1 METSAKML
9 SFEYQGRQGTE
20 LATLLNWSESG
31 HYLVG
36 LCLQDGRRKA
46 YRIDLIQAYRDGAE
60 RWVKRPQQDG
70 PQVIL
75 FAGKGRSGKTVE
87 FHVAGFQPEKTA
99 ALNAQIE
106 TNTPIWLVRKSGIT
120 KKLDF
125 LVVGPGAGDKLV
137 EEARQQSVYILTEE
151 QLQDLIRRKAF
162 DDDPRQGFGSR
173 SYAVQV
179 GDPVQYFSGWHFSIG
194 QHHWNTLGV
203 NFRTFTRK
211 LEGDEVERYDA
222 WALDAL
228 QGFDFRAGDM
238 FYPRSGDGGLYLQ
251 VAYNTEDGEVEVHQ
265 GRHDSNE
272 KRQGYLAGYEQLA
285 FWLETGRRPTT
296 LRQVFRGN
304 SRAGILGWTLSD
316 GGDS

>member
-1 METSAKML
+1 MQTSSGTL
-9 SFEYQGRQGTE
+9 SFEYRGHQGVE
-20 LATLLNWSESG
+20 LATLLNWRESG

-36 LCLQDGRRKA
+36 SCLQDGRRKA
-46 YRIDLIQAYRDGAE
+46 YRIDLIETYRYGAE
-60 RWVKRPQQDG
+60 RWLKQPRQDG
-70 PQVIL
+70 PATIL
-75 FAGKGRSGKTVE
+75 STNKGLSRKALQLYADGFDEAKTNRLIEQARAV
-87 FHVAGFQPEKTA
+87 GFQ
-99 ALNAQIE
+99 
-106 TNTPIWLVRKSGIT
+106 VMSGVT
-120 KKLDF
+120 KFVDF
-125 LVVGPGAGDKLV
+125 LVVGPGAGDRLV
-137 EEARQQSVYILTEE
+137 EKARQQYAYILTEA
-151 QLQDLIRRKAF
+151 QFLDLIAHRSF
-162 DDDPRQGFGSR
+162 DDDPRLGFGSR

-179 GDPVQYFSGWHFSIG
+179 GDPVEYFSGWHFAIG
-194 QHHWNTLGV
+194 RHHWNTLGV
-203 NFRTFTRK
+203 NLRPFTRK
-211 LEGDEVERYDA
+211 LEGDEIERYDA

-285 FWLETGRRPTT
+285 FWLETGLRPTT
-296 LRQVFRGN
+296 LKQVFRGN

>member
-1 METSAKML
+1 MKASAAML
-9 SFEYQGRQGTE
+9 SFEYQGRQGAE

-36 LCLQDGRRKA
+36 FCLQDGRRKA
-46 YRIDLIQAYRDGAE
+46 YRIDLIQTYRDGAE
-60 RWVKRPQQDG
+60 RWLKQPRQDG
-70 PQVIL
+70 PAAML
-75 FAGKGRSGKTVE
+75 ASRKGLSRKE
-87 FHVAGFQPEKTA
+87 LQLYAEGFDDTK
-99 ALNAQIE
+99 
-106 TNTPIWLVRKSGIT
+106 T
-120 KKLDF
+120 KKLGDQARAAKFRVMSGVTKFVDF
-125 LVVGPGAGDKLV
+125 LVVGAGASDKLV
-137 EEARQQSVYILTEE
+137 EKARQQSAYILAEE
-151 QLQDLIRRKAF
+151 QFLDLIGRGSF

-179 GDPVQYFSGWHFSIG
+179 GDPVQYFSGWHFAIG
-194 QHHWNTLGV
+194 RHHWNTLGV
-203 NFRTFTRK
+203 DLRTFTRK
-211 LEGDEVERYDA
+211 LADDEVERYDA

-285 FWLETGRRPTT
+285 FWLETGLRPTT

-304 SRAGILGWTLSD
+304 SRAGLLGWTLSD
-316 GGDS
+316 GGGS